1 MTDDAMMRSDLGR
14 LRTFIHQGKLRKI
27 QNLLK
32 NQSNRLHYLLEHEFD
47 ACAYA
52 TKFKQEHLLSILYE
66 YGGYFIHMKSYLISL
81 FLFRLRFSSGWISSN
96 TFDYSIDYRYSSM

>member
-1 MTDDAMMRSDLGR
+1 MTDDVTMHSDLGR

-32 NQSNRLHYLLEHEFD
+32 DQPKRINYFLEHEFD

-52 TKFKQEHLLSILYE
+52 TKFKQNHLISTLHE
-66 YGGYFIHMKSYLISL
+66 YGVFHCA
-81 FLFRLRFSSGWISSN
+81 
-96 TFDYSIDYRYSSM
+96 